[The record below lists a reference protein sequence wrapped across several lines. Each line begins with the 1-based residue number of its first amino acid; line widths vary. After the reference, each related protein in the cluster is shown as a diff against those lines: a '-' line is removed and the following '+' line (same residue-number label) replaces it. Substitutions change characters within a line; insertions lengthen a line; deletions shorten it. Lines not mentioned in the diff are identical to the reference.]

1 MTRAQRQRSLVGA
14 TFSVSLNHFQPNS
27 RLLIGSQWRMG
38 LQNGALFAA
47 PMPEEFEAQG
57 AEIQAAIERA
67 VQESEANGI
76 SKRGKEVTPWL
87 LARVAELTAGKSLQS
102 STFFV
107 LPICI
112 RMMAHLKCL
121 YTDIALIEN
130 TATIG
135 EWACLSYYT
144 LINVD
149 ASGGQIAVEYSK
161 LENTSEES
169 VRTEL

>member
-1 MTRAQRQRSLVGA
+1 
-14 TFSVSLNHFQPNS
+14 
-27 RLLIGSQWRMG
+27 MG

-102 STFFV
+102 STFFCV
-107 LPICI
+107 AYMHTYDGSFEMSLH
-112 RMMAHLKCL
+112 RHR
-121 YTDIALIEN
+121 
-130 TATIG
+130 
-135 EWACLSYYT
+135 
-144 LINVD
+144 VD
-149 ASGGQIAVEYSK
+149 QKYRH
-161 LENTSEES
+161 N
-169 VRTEL
+169 R